1 MAIETTTSESTASHL
16 RRRWVQG
23 FSSLRIYNYR
33 LYWCGQLVSQ
43 TGTWMQNLAQAW
55 LVLDLTRSPLAL
67 GTVSTLQFLPITIFS
82 LFGGVIADRFPKR
95 NLLLVTQSVATLQAV
110 VLALLTTLHL
120 IQIWHI
126 YILAATLGLTTAF
139 NGPASQSFPVELV
152 GREEVPNAVA
162 LNSTLFNATR
172 VAGPSLAGIAI
183 ATIGVAGCFWLN
195 ALSFLAVIG
204 ALLAMKPK
212 LFFAVPERQRG
223 SPLRLMQGGLKYA
236 ISTPDIFILFLMLFF
251 LGIFG
256 YNFGTVLPLL
266 ARFTLHANSI
276 QYGILYSTFGAGA
289 LMGALFL
296 AFSRAS
302 ALRNVV
308 IGAACFTAMLALVGI
323 SHIFLL
329 SLGFLVL
336 LGLSSIVY
344 SAGTQTRLQI
354 LVPDELRGRVMS
366 VYTLLFAGST
376 PIGSQFIGGLS
387 ERWNVSVAIEAA
399 AAFCALGLLV
409 AWAYSTWRRAAV
421 SAAVAGDATGE
432 PRRG

>member
-1 MAIETTTSESTASHL
+1 MATETTTSETASSRL
-16 RRRWVQG
+16 RRRWAQG

-55 LVLDLTRSPLAL
+55 LVLDLTHSPLAL
-67 GTVSTLQFLPITIFS
+67 GTVSTLQFLPITILS

-95 NLLLVTQSVATLQAV
+95 NLLLVTQSIATLQAV
-110 VLALLTTLHL
+110 VLALLTTFHL
-120 IQIWHI
+120 IQVWQI
-126 YILAATLGLTTAF
+126 YILAATLGTAMAF

-152 GREEVPNAVA
+152 GRDEVPNAVA

-172 VAGPSLAGIAI
+172 VVGPSLAGVAI

-204 ALLAMKPK
+204 ALVAMKPR
-212 LFFAVPERQRG
+212 LFFAVPRRQRG
-223 SPLRLMQGGLKYA
+223 SALRLMQGGLNYA
-236 ISTPDIFILFLMLFF
+236 VSTPDVFILFLMLFF

-266 ARFTLHANSI
+266 ARFTLHANSV
-276 QYGILYSTFGAGA
+276 QYGVLYSTFGFGA
-289 LMGALFL
+289 LLGALLL
-296 AFSRAS
+296 AFGRTS

-308 IGAACFTAMLALVGI
+308 IGAACFTVMLALVGI

-344 SAGTQTRLQI
+344 SAGTQTRLQV

-376 PIGSQFIGGLS
+376 PIGAQFIGGLS
-387 ERWNVSVAIEAA
+387 ERWNVSIAVEAA
-399 AAFCALGLLV
+399 AGFSGLGLLI
-409 AWAYSTWRRAAV
+409 AWAYSTWRRSSLPAPTRAEVDAA
-421 SAAVAGDATGE
+421 DD
-432 PRRG
+432 